1 MKKILNY
8 LKFNE
13 EILLLN
19 SYAYLAKVFISI
31 LTAYLI
37 ASHNAFL
44 RKDMISIL
52 FGLALTLEQTNYTS
66 LRNGYDQFASSVLG
80 GLSAAI
86 IVFFFGI
93 NLWTVALSV
102 TFAVFVALKINWK
115 SVSPVAVFTAIYMT
129 QYVQT
134 NSLGAPS
141 MFLTFE
147 LRISA
152 LSFGISIAL
161 LYNFIFS
168 LFFYDNFLVKR
179 VYLVLDKLSENLSLL
194 TSKIAQGDKDSFNSI
209 KSKADELFGIMN
221 WIFILFKDYTYD
233 YKMKSKIFKVK
244 DMTPERALN
253 ILLFSRNITH
263 FISDLSITL
272 SYAKLTE
279 EEKEDILSRLNSAL
293 DRINQIKISIREVKP
308 LKVAFSEYS
317 FTYSDPSS
325 QYCRLVSNLY
335 EMEYNLSKIEK
346 EIIDYVN
353 KRLKKF

>member
-147 LRISA
+147 LS
-152 LSFGISIAL
+152 
-161 LYNFIFS
+161 
-168 LFFYDNFLVKR
+168 
-179 VYLVLDKLSENLSLL
+179 
-194 TSKIAQGDKDSFNSI
+194 
-209 KSKADELFGIMN
+209 
-221 WIFILFKDYTYD
+221 
-233 YKMKSKIFKVK
+233 
-244 DMTPERALN
+244 
-253 ILLFSRNITH
+253 
-263 FISDLSITL
+263 
-272 SYAKLTE
+272 
-279 EEKEDILSRLNSAL
+279 
-293 DRINQIKISIREVKP
+293 
-308 LKVAFSEYS
+308 
-317 FTYSDPSS
+317 
-325 QYCRLVSNLY
+325 
-335 EMEYNLSKIEK
+335 
-346 EIIDYVN
+346 
-353 KRLKKF
+353 